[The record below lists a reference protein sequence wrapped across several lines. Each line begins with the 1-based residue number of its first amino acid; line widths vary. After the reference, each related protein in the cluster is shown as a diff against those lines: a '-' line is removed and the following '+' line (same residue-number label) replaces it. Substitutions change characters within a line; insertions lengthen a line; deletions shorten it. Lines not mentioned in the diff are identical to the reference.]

1 VSESSSRQLEWAGC
15 RRPSETLALRHKK
28 VPCHTRCRTMA
39 SLLTPAKATDSKISN
54 TVDSLKL
61 TRRKFLIKQPGQAK
75 TDSTAT
81 PQHKSSP
88 LVRIKPDS
96 ELVTNTENTTDAT
109 PEEIQTLPPHVRDLA
124 SKLKSS
130 TDSMKLNKV
139 RMNKNK
145 NDPTLAS
152 EATPEEIQTLPP
164 HVRDLASKLKSTTDS
179 MKLNKE
185 RMVKNK

>member
-1 VSESSSRQLEWAGC
+1 
-15 RRPSETLALRHKK
+15 
-28 VPCHTRCRTMA
+28 MA
-39 SLLTPAKATDSKISN
+39 SLITPAKATDSKISN

-75 TDSTAT
+75 TDSSAT

-88 LVRIKPDS
+88 LVRFKPDS

>member
-1 VSESSSRQLEWAGC
+1 MRV
-15 RRPSETLALRHKK
+15 
-28 VPCHTRCRTMA
+28 
-39 SLLTPAKATDSKISN
+39 
-54 TVDSLKL
+54 
-61 TRRKFLIKQPGQAK
+61 AK
-75 TDSTAT
+75 TDTSSTAT
-81 PQHKSSP
+81 PQNKSSP
-88 LVRIKPDS
+88 LVRYKPDS
-96 ELVTNTENTTDAT
+96 ELVTNTETTTDAT